1 MERCKHSIKRNAQI
15 KTIQNRRSQSGR
27 GRTTLA
33 TSDMGNLM
41 KLGGDI
47 PLLLLI
53 LIVAAISCQGKIKI
67 HFNFHL
73 ARGRKLNVHIQNV
86 F

>member
-27 GRTTLA
+27 GRATLA